1 MIVLDLACGNE
12 HRFEG
17 WFASVDAFEDQRAR
31 KLLSCPLCSAT
42 TVRRLP
48 SAPHVHRAGESP
60 PAPPGP
66 AAQRGLAPE
75 PAARLAEAL
84 RVLRQLAREAENVGE
99 RLPEEARRI
108 HYGEAVERSIRGSA
122 SRAEVQALLEE
133 GIELLPVPPADDEL
147 H

>member
-17 WFASVDAFEDQRAR
+17 WFASIDAFEDQRAR
-31 KLLSCPLCSAT
+31 KLLSCPLCSTSA
-42 TVRRLP
+42 VRRLP
-48 SAPHVHRAGESP
+48 SAPHVHRASESP
-60 PAPPGP
+60 PAAGQPS
-66 AAQRGLAPE
+66 ARDGLAPE

-84 RVLRQLAREAENVGE
+84 RALRRLAREAENVGE

-122 SRAEVQALLEE
+122 SRAEVEALLEE
-133 GIELLPVPPADDEL
+133 GIGLLPVPPMDDEL